1 MKKILSTLAALMLAG
16 GLSVTEAFAG
26 GTPAGTDISNQA
38 TAQYT
43 VGASTLTA
51 NSNVNTIK
59 VAEILNLTLTWQDAA
74 PGVTVTVGQT
84 DRVTTYRLT
93 NTGNGT
99 ETFGLTKA
107 DAGLGGDDFDP
118 TVTQIYLDANGNGT
132 YDAGTDTLYAAG
144 TNDPTLARDGSLTI
158 FLLSSIPGAGPVD
171 GNTGNVRL
179 TATSMTGTGAPGM
192 TFARAGDGGGDA
204 VVGSSGGSALDTGT
218 YVVSGIT
225 VSVTKSAAVTDL
237 FGGTEPIPG
246 ATIRYTLSVT
256 ATGAGTAVGVVITD
270 PIPANTTSTAG
281 TLTLNAAGLSD
292 AADVDAGDV
301 GGTTAGTVTVS
312 LGDMTNATPAQ
323 TITFDM
329 TIN

>member
-1 MKKILSTLAALMLAG
+1 MKHSLSLLAAFVLACMCATG
-16 GLSVTEAFAG
+16 VFAG

-43 VGASTLTA
+43 VGAGTLTA

-118 TVTQIYLDANGNGT
+118 AVTAIYLDSNGNGA
-132 YDAGTDTLYAAG
+132 YDAGTDTLYAPG
-144 TNDPTLARDGSLTI
+144 TNDPILARDGALTI

-171 GNTGNVRL
+171 GDTGNVRL
-179 TATSMTGTGAPGM
+179 TAASTTGTGAPGT
-192 TFARAGDGGGDA
+192 TFAGAGDGGGDA

-225 VSVTKSAAVTDL
+225 VNVAKSAAVTDP
-237 FGGTEPIPG
+237 FGGTEPVPG
-246 ATIRYTLSVT
+246 ATIRYTISVT

-292 AADVDAGDV
+292 AAGDDAGDV

-312 LGDMTNATPAQ
+312 LGNMTNATPVQ
-323 TITFDM
+323 TITFDV